1 MLKKLLRLPRK
12 KILFSQTVQSP
23 YCTIRISKNNLE
35 YSRFGFV
42 VSKKIDKRAVKRNS
56 IKRAIRGLIE
66 KNLNNLTKGLDLL
79 FIVRETFSDQE
90 KESVLSSISTVLK
103 KENLLQ

>member
-12 KILFSQTVQSP
+12 KIQFSGNFQNP
-23 YCTIRISKNNLE
+23 YCTIRISKNDLD

-42 VSKKIDKRAVKRNS
+42 VSKKIDKRAVKRNL
-56 IKRAIRGLIE
+56 IKRAIRCLVEQNI
-66 KNLNNLTKGLDLL
+66 NNFTKGLDFL
-79 FIVRETFSDQE
+79 FIVRKTFSDQE
-90 KESVLSSISTVLK
+90 KESVLKNISQTLK